1 MKAILRLSRL
11 DKLRRSDH
19 SRINTLCL
27 RRNSSSREGQSE
39 AEQRSIRNARDQK
52 EPAASHS
59 HYRHHLSASHGVTN
73 VPGGTGKHGAAQR
86 AVPNRRHQPD
96 GARVRKRAPFVLFI
110 TIRAIL
116 NQIKELMHGFYWYFK
131 ILPMQYWVLRTVT
144 RTRQAGDAI
153 SSTTVLAVKGHAS
166 AHGGECFRT
175 QGRTCKWL
183 TCGKICLWPRFTII
197 LLAFR

>member
-11 DKLRRSDH
+11 DKLRHSDH
-19 SRINTLCL
+19 SRINILCL

-52 EPAASHS
+52 ERQAAIHTPDTTSV
-59 HYRHHLSASHGVTN
+59 RHTVSLTCQGALAN
-73 VPGGTGKHGAAQR
+73 TGQHRGQS
-86 AVPNRRHQPD
+86 PNRRRQPD
-96 GARVRKRAPFVLFI
+96 GARVRKSPFVLFI
-110 TIRAIL
+110 TMPAIL
-116 NQIKELMHGFYWYFK
+116 NQIKELMHGLYWYFK

-175 QGRTCKWL
+175 RGRTCKWL

-197 LLAFR
+197 ILAFR